1 MKKLAGFLGV
11 LLLVACAPLAQAA
24 IQISIDSGGGPA
36 ICGTNASSAGPVTCS
51 AVAGPGFTI
60 DVLSASSNS
69 PGSPAL
75 SQQFGS
81 TLVIRTTAAV
91 DLTIYMSAQGF
102 NAPTTPPGITYA
114 SSLSIT
120 ATTGTGT
127 ADLTSCVDTSNGLTP
142 PTNPFCSSPAAT
154 IVNDQE
160 SYSGASSDSKTKTTT
175 ISTLTTTPYALAQQ
189 ITLHLGAGSNLNV
202 ISSQVLSNVPEPA
215 SFAFLGTMLLGAG
228 AVLRKKLMNRA

>member
-24 IQISIDSGGGPA
+24 IQISINNGIGV
-36 ICGTNASSAGPVTCS
+36 CGTNASSAGPVTC
-51 AVAGPGFTI
+51 APVVGPGFTI
-60 DVLSASSNS
+60 LSVSASSNS

-81 TLVIRTTAAV
+81 SLQIITTSAV
-91 DLTIYMSAQGF
+91 DLVITMAAQGF

-120 ATTGTGT
+120 STTGTGT
-127 ADLTSCVDTSNGLTP
+127 ADLTSCVDTSNGLTS
-142 PTNPFCSSPAAT
+142 PFCSSPAAT

-160 SYSGASSDSKTKTTT
+160 NYSGASSDSKTKTTT
-175 ISTLTTTPYALAQQ
+175 IGVLTTTPYSLAQQ
-189 ITLHLGAGSNLNV
+189 FTLHLGAGSNVNV
-202 ISSQVLSNVPEPA
+202 ITSQVLSNVPEPA